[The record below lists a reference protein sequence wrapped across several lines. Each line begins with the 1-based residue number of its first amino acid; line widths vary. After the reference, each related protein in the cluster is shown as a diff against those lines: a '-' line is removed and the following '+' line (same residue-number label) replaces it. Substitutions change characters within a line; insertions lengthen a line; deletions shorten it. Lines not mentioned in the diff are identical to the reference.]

1 MTKKQSVGNWRSG
14 GEVPVGQGN
23 ILLVMVGF
31 ETSVIGMV
39 SPAFLC
45 PDLSNCILFKHVHL
59 STCNYSSVMLL
70 LDIILFSV
78 TFKPPGGPRG
88 FLSPCSEHG

>member
-31 ETSVIGMV
+31 AISVIGMV

-45 PDLSNCILFKHVHL
+45 PDLSDCIL
-59 STCNYSSVMLL
+59 
-70 LDIILFSV
+70 
-78 TFKPPGGPRG
+78 
-88 FLSPCSEHG
+88 